1 MRFYRRK
8 TWRIL
13 ALQKFLSTAYR
24 IIVFRPA
31 PRIENKE
38 VDSLSRWW
46 NARLARLFTDGFV
59 ENLRT
64 VEEISAAEILR
75 PSPQRCVGHLRAA

>member
-1 MRFYRRK
+1 MKFYR
-8 TWRIL
+8 
-13 ALQKFLSTAYR
+13 SENVAYFSPSKNFVNR
-24 IIVFRPA
+24 LPHNCFPA
-31 PRIENKE
+31 RPRIENKE

-64 VEEISAAEILR
+64 AEEISAAEILR
-75 PSPQRCVGHLRAA
+75 RSPQRCFGHLRAA